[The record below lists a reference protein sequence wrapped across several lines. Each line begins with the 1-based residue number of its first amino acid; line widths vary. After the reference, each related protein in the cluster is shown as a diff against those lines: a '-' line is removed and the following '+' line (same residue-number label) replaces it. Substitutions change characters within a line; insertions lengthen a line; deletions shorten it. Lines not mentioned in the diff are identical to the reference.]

1 MIINSLAKSLITEFG
16 MSFCYYQLKKYGPR
30 LISKIDRAL
39 LEVLEAVV
47 IEGKEYQYYCQECE
61 TIMPLFENE
70 DVSKEFAK
78 FKTCCENCD
87 SKNIHLKTIKIKKE
101 M

>member
-1 MIINSLAKSLITEFG
+1 MIVNTLVRNIITEFG
-16 MSFCYYQLKKYGPR
+16 VSFCYYQLKKYGPR
-30 LISKIDRAL
+30 LISKIDRTL
-39 LEVLEAVV
+39 LDVLEAVV
-47 IEGKEYQYYCQECE
+47 INGKKYQYYCQECE

-70 DVSKEFAK
+70 DISKEFAK
-78 FKTCCENCD
+78 FKERCENCD